1 MGQYFK
7 YKIDKVKFNN
17 IKEHNFFEVYG
28 WCYAQNVEL
37 ISYEVKVNNK
47 DVLFEIDS
55 IYRSDVLKEIKINDK
70 EKSSATKS
78 LNEEKNNQYSIN
90 SLHDGRYADRHRR
103 VFCCSSRFIRDQ
115 HG

>member
-1 MGQYFK
+1 MEYLFNLYIEKCDKMKTLIGGSMGQYFK

-47 DVLFEIDS
+47 DVLFEID
-55 IYRSDVLKEIKINDK
+55 
-70 EKSSATKS
+70 
-78 LNEEKNNQYSIN
+78 
-90 SLHDGRYADRHRR
+90 
-103 VFCCSSRFIRDQ
+103 
-115 HG
+115 